1 MSKECCMLLAA
12 VCEVVLP
19 RSSSHLLMHRLSL
32 VRDSRGTA
40 LSVGIWVIAVL
51 YIPFALLVRVTYS
64 DHYLYAV
71 FCLCLLDYRELRF
84 SFMSNLSKSR
94 G

>member
-12 VCEVVLP
+12 VCEVVSP

-32 VRDSRGTA
+32 VRDGCGTV
-40 LSVGIWVIAVL
+40 LSVGIGVIAV
-51 YIPFALLVRVTYS
+51 ALLVRVTYL

-71 FCLCLLDYRELRF
+71 FCLYLLDYRELQF
-84 SFMSNLSKSR
+84 SFTSNLSKSC